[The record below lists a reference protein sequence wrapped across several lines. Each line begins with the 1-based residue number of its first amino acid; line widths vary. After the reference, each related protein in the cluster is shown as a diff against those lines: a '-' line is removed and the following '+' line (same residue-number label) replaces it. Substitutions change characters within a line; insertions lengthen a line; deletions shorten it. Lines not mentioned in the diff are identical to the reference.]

1 MKNKYSLSLDVSTTN
16 VGIAL
21 WNEKGQLVEL
31 KHLELKVDKD
41 TPTDDRY
48 IFKTNLLK
56 DFCNKYKN
64 KIENEYDAIIDNIFV
79 EAPLSN
85 TPKNINTTAMLL
97 GFNGIACYK
106 LYEIF
111 NIIPKKISVHESRSI
126 FCPEFI
132 KTKKKRNGDIQK
144 TLSFPKG
151 WKNGEKKEYIRSKVE
166 KLEPQI
172 KWFYTKNN
180 TINPK
185 SYDMSDA
192 MCVGHSGLLIMEII
206 KEDEFK
212 KKNDKCVED
221 LQILNLK
228 KNVK

>member
-1 MKNKYSLSLDVSTTN
+1 MSENEKIEMVQNCSLSLDVSTTN

-21 WNEKGQLVEL
+21 WSGIGKLVEL
-31 KHLELKVDKD
+31 KHLELKIPKEIV
-41 TPTDDRY
+41 PEDRY
-48 IFKTNLLK
+48 IFKSNLFRDYLISFK
-56 DFCNKYKN
+56 
-64 KIENEYDAIIDNIFV
+64 ERVETEYGYRFENIFV

-106 LYEIF
+106 IYEIF
-111 NIIPKKISVHESRSI
+111 DVVPKKITVHDSRKI

-132 KTKKKRNGDIQK
+132 KTKKVKGEMKQ

-151 WKNGEKKEYIRSKVE
+151 WKNGEKKEYIRQKVA

-172 KWFYTKNN
+172 DWFYTRNDTVKP
-180 TINPK
+180 T

-192 MCVGHSGLLIMEII
+192 YCVGYSGLKVLEII
-206 KEDEFK
+206 
-212 KKNDKCVED
+212 
-221 LQILNLK
+221 
-228 KNVK
+228 